1 MVQAHSPGSKPRSA
15 TANFCQC
22 TATHSIWRKMDEI
35 VEVLRRDEFS
45 GFSKK
50 GRVEWV
56 LKNRTFQCL
65 SINSKYRPLQ
75 TLASAAVHNPPISP
89 EDMLQSPQVHCH
101 QPTCQRC
108 CTKDTTVTLL
118 KCILTPTNHT
128 FLGEDDSIFDQAF
141 NMHEGTFCPM
151 LLSHNSKN

>member
-1 MVQAHSPGSKPRSA
+1 MIVAGVHRSDCIKAEKRQERLQSTEEGVMVQAHSPGSKPRSA

-22 TATHSIWRKMDEI
+22 TTTHSLWRKMDEM

-65 SINSKYRPLQ
+65 SINSKDRPLQ

-118 KCILTPTNHT
+118 NCILTPTNQT
-128 FLGEDDSIFDQAF
+128 F
-141 NMHEGTFCPM
+141 
-151 LLSHNSKN
+151 